1 MKKRTMK
8 PTAHDKEA
16 EFLPS
21 ASGFDSE
28 FRCLGRRAL
37 TNKLP
42 KEEDTAIQVRGSK
55 IHKALEDS
63 DLEDL
68 ADSDARTA
76 SRCMYAEAKLVNEFD
91 FEGAEVSWE
100 ARYWDFDDNLDH
112 TWSAR
117 IDTLHLKATRLLVAD
132 NKTGWG
138 IPPPI
143 DTNWQV
149 RASAALLADSYYD
162 VEEAVVALIHPHHP
176 DSLYEVR
183 VFTRADLSDILV
195 DVRGLVRAIQ
205 RPDQPRT
212 AGSIQCQFCMAK
224 RLCPEYKAHMKAVE
238 QAIADEIADE
248 GFTGLIRQ
256 SPKERGAM
264 VSHLKEMTKN
274 IQVLMKQYVEMAKHD
289 DMAVKGFTLRRKMMR
304 SFTDEG
310 EGMRLIKESWG
321 EDALADATH
330 VSLPDLEKVLA
341 KRLGTAKDAKEAV
354 KRVLNP
360 VLKFAVSEAYL
371 EESRSL

>member
-1 MKKRTMK
+1 MKRRTMQA
-8 PTAHDKEA
+8 TAHDKEA

-42 KEEDTAIQVRGSK
+42 KEEDTAIQVRGTK

-100 ARYWDFDDNLDH
+100 ARYWDFDDDFKH

-117 IDTLHLKATRLLVAD
+117 IDTLHLKPTRLLVAD

-143 DTNWQV
+143 EVNWQV

-162 VEEAVVALIHPHHP
+162 VDEAIVALIHPHHP

-183 VFTRADLSDILV
+183 AFSRSELSELLV
-195 DVRGLVRAIQ
+195 DVRGFVKAIQ
-205 RPDQPRT
+205 QPDQPRT

-224 RLCPEYKAHMKAVE
+224 RVCPEYKAHMTAIE

-256 SPKERGAM
+256 SPSERGDM

-289 DMAVKGFTLRRKMMR
+289 EMAVKGYTLKRRMLR

-310 EGMRLIKESWG
+310 EGMRLIREEWG

-341 KRLGTAKDAKEAV
+341 KRLGTSTEARAAV

-360 VLKFAVSEAYL
+360 VLKFKTTEAYL
-371 EESRSL
+371 DESRSL